1 MNSAISPIAMEKRF
15 LVNFNILTYNVNNPQ
30 EEPLTLF
37 RSREGGGGGGKI
49 YPAGKKVKFTKIYQ
63 NCNLG

>member
-15 LVNFNILTYNVNNPQ
+15 LLNFNILTYNVNNLQ

-37 RSREGGGGGGKI
+37 RSREGGGDKI

-63 NCNLG
+63 SCNLG